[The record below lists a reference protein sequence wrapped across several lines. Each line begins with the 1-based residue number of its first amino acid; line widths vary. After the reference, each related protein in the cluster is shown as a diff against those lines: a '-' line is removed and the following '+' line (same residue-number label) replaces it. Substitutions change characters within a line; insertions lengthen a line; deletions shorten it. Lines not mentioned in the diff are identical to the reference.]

1 MARLANQNVS
11 YNPKHLWTLRLRVRG
26 TCFVWIL
33 VKRRTSVTS
42 PIEHLFLMNSKL
54 FKYIQVVSECLRI
67 LSRSSW
73 LCLNKTFLDFI
84 SRSKD
89 YAACSGPNRFKSKI
103 IKNSKSQKI
112 VNFFF
117 DKKDWIN
124 PKVVVWILFIWVSS
138 RKERIELWEIT
149 EILYLKW
156 SDSKIKFPNR
166 NNTHSNSHV
175 T

>member
-1 MARLANQNVS
+1 MRYLLCLNTLEG
-11 YNPKHLWTLRLRVRG
+11 HLSLIQVL
-26 TCFVWIL
+26 
-33 VKRRTSVTS
+33 
-42 PIEHLFLMNSKL
+42 EHLFLMNSKL

-89 YAACSGPNRFKSKI
+89 YAACSAPNRFKSKI
-103 IKNSKSQKI
+103 IKNFKKGI
-112 VNFFF
+112 VKFFEIFF

-166 NNTHSNSHV
+166 NNTHSIIV
-175 T
+175 TWPRDIT